1 MNIETNNPNKTN
13 QLKLHISINNGCI
26 IPGHVRQIF
35 QNLPLKNFSS
45 AKRPSILK
53 KKNLITE

>member
-35 QNLPLKNFSS
+35 QNLSLKNFSS
-45 AKRPSILK
+45 AKRPSMIK
-53 KKNLITE
+53 KKNPDY

>member
-13 QLKLHISINNGCI
+13 QLKLHISINNCCI

-53 KKNLITE
+53 KKP